1 MEVFKSKLISLKIL
15 SNRNESR
22 YGKPKSMNVY
32 GKTKSMNVVKYIV
45 DLYKRILWTYEK
57 GLLIYPIA

>member
-1 MEVFKSKLISLKIL
+1 MELFKSKLISLKIL
-15 SNRNESR
+15 SNRNESG

-45 DLYKRILWTYEK
+45 DLYKRIL
-57 GLLIYPIA
+57 